1 MTQDPIDSNPE
12 FYRVVMENSRV
23 RVLEYRDKPGDRT
36 TSHVHPDS
44 VMITLSAFKRRLVQ
58 GGHSVDVELEAG
70 LTRWLDAQ
78 EHSGENTGTTPTHV
92 MLVELK
98 EPNPSH
104 GDHMDPVTLGPSL
117 PGDDAVGPGQPR

>member
-1 MTQDPIDSNPE
+1 MTQDPVDSNPE
-12 FYRVVMENSRV
+12 FYRVVMENSRI
-23 RVLEYRDKPGDRT
+23 RVLEYRDEPGDRT
-36 TSHVHPDS
+36 TPHVHPDS

-58 GGHSVDVELEAG
+58 GGQSVDVELEAG

-98 EPNPSH
+98 EPDPSR
-104 GDHMDPVTLGPSL
+104 GDHKDPITLGPSL
-117 PGDDAVGPGQPR
+117 PGDDAVGPGRP